1 MHERKYNEKV
11 HPINA
16 SYYEKEYENDFDKWA
31 EIEGQTEFD
40 TFINMLEKKVNY
52 EFLVSKF
59 VSHVPQD
66 GMNGRNKIIIIL
78 SDGSTYAFKF
88 IYKYELSTIF
98 TYGPEEAARMYFNS
112 IVKGIDSGEA
122 AILK

>member
-1 MHERKYNEKV
+1 MKKLV

-16 SYYEKEYENDFDKWA
+16 SYYEKDYENDFDKWT
-31 EIEGQTEFD
+31 EIESQTEFD
-40 TFINMLEKKVNY
+40 TFMNMLEQKVND

-66 GMNGRNKIIIIL
+66 GMDGRNTIIIIL

-98 TYGPEEAARMYFNS
+98 TYGPEETARIYFNS